1 MENETQKNDVPQM
14 RKNILIRIRNL
25 ESSNYALKPDGLSDR
40 EMIERIKKII
50 EQEVDKCL

>member
-1 MENETQKNDVPQM
+1 MENETQKNDASQM

-40 EMIERIKKII
+40 EMVERIKKII

>member
-50 EQEVDKCL
+50 EQEVGKCL

>member
-14 RKNILIRIRNL
+14 RKNILIEISKL
-25 ESSNYALKPDGLSDR
+25 EISNYALKPDGLSDR